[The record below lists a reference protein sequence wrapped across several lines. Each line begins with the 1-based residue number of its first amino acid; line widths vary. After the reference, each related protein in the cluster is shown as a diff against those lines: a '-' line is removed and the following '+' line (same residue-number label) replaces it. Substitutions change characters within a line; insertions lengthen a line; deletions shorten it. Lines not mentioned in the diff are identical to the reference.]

1 MATKR
6 QLETEKLG
14 LVEIKSLVEAYEE
27 IAAGQMQKVRTA
39 VLTAREFLGGLSEI
53 FGEVK
58 FNYARDVL
66 TVERQKTRLGK
77 GGKTVAV
84 WISAN
89 AGLYGDIVERSFDLF
104 ADYLAKNQTE
114 AVVVGRLGTK
124 MMADR
129 LPKILYNYYD
139 LEDDRVE
146 VEDLILIMRYL
157 LQFQKIVVF
166 YGQFKSLV
174 NQIPMATSVSGDSIY
189 QPSSA
194 EATEG
199 QARHQYLFEPKIAD
213 VLEFFEGQMLTTMFE
228 QTVHESQLAKFASRL
243 MSLDTA
249 VENID
254 KKVGRLNRA
263 GVRLKHRTDGRKQL
277 SRIAGMSLWQ

>member
-1 MATKR
+1 MASKR
-6 QLETEKLG
+6 QIDSERLG
-14 LVEIKSLVEAYEE
+14 LLEIKSLVDAYEE
-27 IAAGQMQKVRTA
+27 IAAGRMQKVRSA
-39 VLTAREFLGGLSEI
+39 VLTAREFLGGLSEV

-58 FNYARDVL
+58 FNYTKEVL
-66 TVERQKTRLGK
+66 TVESKKRL
-77 GGKTVAV
+77 GKTVAV

-89 AGLYGDIVERSFDLF
+89 AGLYGDIVERSFQLF
-104 ADYLAKNQTE
+104 ADYLAKNQAE

-129 LPKILYNYYD
+129 LPKMLYNYYD

-146 VEDLILIMRYL
+146 VEDLVLVMRYL
-157 LQFQKIVVF
+157 LQYQKIVVF

-174 NQIPMATSVSGDSIY
+174 NQVPTATAVSGDELY
-189 QPSSA
+189 ELKPEEQKK
-194 EATEG
+194 
-199 QARHQYLFEPKIAD
+199 HQYLFEPKIEE

-243 MSLDTA
+243 MALDTA

-254 KKVGRLNRA
+254 RKVTQLNQA
-263 GVRLKHRTDGRKQL
+263 GVRLKHRQDSRKQL
-277 SRIAGMSLWQ
+277 NRIAGISLWQ

>member
-27 IAAGQMQKVRTA
+27 IAAGQMQKVRSA
-39 VLTAREFLGGLSEI
+39 VLTAREFLGGLAEV

-58 FNYARDVL
+58 FNYP
-66 TVERQKTRLGK
+66 VERKKRL
-77 GGKTVAV
+77 GKTVAV

-104 ADYLAKNQTE
+104 ADYLAKNQAE

-129 LPKILYNYYD
+129 LPKQLYNYYD
-139 LEDDRVE
+139 LEDGRVE
-146 VEDLILIMRYL
+146 VEDLGLIMRYL

-174 NQIPMATSVSGDSIY
+174 NQVPVATSVSGDEIY
-189 QPSSA
+189 QG
-194 EATEG
+194 G
-199 QARHQYLFEPKIAD
+199 QGGQGKHRYLFEPKIAE

-243 MSLDTA
+243 MSLDGA

-254 KKVGRLNRA
+254 KKVGQLGQA
-263 GVRLKHRTDGRKQL
+263 GVRLKHRLDGRKQL
-277 SRIAGMSLWQ
+277 SRIAGISLWQ

>member
-6 QLETEKLG
+6 QLVAEKQG
-14 LVEIKSLVEAYEE
+14 LVEIKNLVEAYEE
-27 IAAGQMQKVRTA
+27 IAAIRMQKVRTA
-39 VLTAREFLGGLSEI
+39 VLTAREFLAGLSEI

-58 FNYARDVL
+58 FNYAQEVL
-66 TVERQKTRLGK
+66 TVERKKTRLGR

-89 AGLYGDIVERSFDLF
+89 AGLYGDIVGRSFELF
-104 ADYLAKNQTE
+104 ADFLTKNQAE
-114 AVVVGRLGTK
+114 AVVVGRLGSMT
-124 MMADR
+124 MADR
-129 LPKILYNYYD
+129 LPKTLYNYYG

-146 VEDLILIMRYL
+146 VEDLVLIMRYL

-174 NQIPMATSVSGDSIY
+174 NQEPTATSVSGDEIY
-189 QPSSA
+189 QG
-194 EATEG
+194 EQGGREK
-199 QARHQYLFEPKIAD
+199 HKYLFEPKISD

-243 MSLDTA
+243 MALDTA

-254 KKVGRLNRA
+254 NKVGLLDQA
-263 GVRLKHRTDGRKQL
+263 GSRLKHRLDGRRQL
-277 SRIAGMSLWQ
+277 NRIAGMTLW

>member
-6 QLETEKLG
+6 QLETEKMG

-27 IAAGQMQKVRTA
+27 IAAMKMQKVRTA

-58 FNYARDVL
+58 FNYAQEVL
-66 TVERQKTRLGK
+66 TLERKKIRLGK
-77 GGKTVAV
+77 VGKTVAV

-89 AGLYGDIVERSFDLF
+89 AGLYGDIVERSFNLF
-104 ADYLAKNQTE
+104 TDYLAKNQAE
-114 AVVVGRLGTK
+114 VVVVGRLGTK

-146 VEDLILIMRYL
+146 VEDLVLIMRYL
-157 LQFQKIVVF
+157 LQYQKIVVF

-174 NQIPMATSVSGDSIY
+174 NQVPVATSVSGDEIY
-189 QPSSA
+189 QGSQG
-194 EATEG
+194 G
-199 QARHQYLFEPKIAD
+199 QGKHKYLFEPKIAD
-213 VLEFFEGQMLTTMFE
+213 VLDFFEGQMLTTMFE

-254 KKVGRLNRA
+254 KKVGQLNQERM
-263 GVRLKHRTDGRKQL
+263 RLKHRSDGRKQL
-277 SRIAGMSLWQ
+277 GRIAGMSLWQ

>member
-1 MATKR
+1 MASKR
-6 QLETEKLG
+6 QIDSERLG
-14 LVEIKSLVEAYEE
+14 LLEIKSLVDAYEE
-27 IAAGQMQKVRTA
+27 IAAGRMQKVRSA
-39 VLTAREFLGGLSEI
+39 VLTAREFLGGLSEV

-58 FNYARDVL
+58 FNYTKEVL
-66 TVERQKTRLGK
+66 TVERKKRL
-77 GGKTVAV
+77 GKTVAV

-89 AGLYGDIVERSFDLF
+89 AGLYGDIVERSFQLF
-104 ADYLAKNQTE
+104 ADYLAKNQAE

-129 LPKILYNYYD
+129 LPKMLYNYYD

-146 VEDLILIMRYL
+146 VEDLVLVMRYL
-157 LQFQKIVVF
+157 LQYQKIVVF

-174 NQIPMATSVSGDSIY
+174 NQVPTATAVSGDELY
-189 QPSSA
+189 ELKPEEQKK
-194 EATEG
+194 
-199 QARHQYLFEPKIAD
+199 HQYLFEPKIEE

-243 MSLDTA
+243 MALDTA

-254 KKVGRLNRA
+254 RKVTQLNQA
-263 GVRLKHRTDGRKQL
+263 GVRLKHRQDSRKQL
-277 SRIAGMSLWQ
+277 NRIAGISLWQ

>member
-1 MATKR
+1 MVN
-6 QLETEKLG
+6 EKLG
-14 LVEIKSLVEAYEE
+14 LIEIKSLVEAYEE
-27 IAAGQMQKVRTA
+27 IAAGKMQDVRTA
-39 VLTAREFLGGLSEI
+39 VLTAREFLQGLAEV

-58 FNYARDVL
+58 FNY
-66 TVERQKTRLGK
+66 KTSRIVKK
-77 GGKTVAV
+77 GQTVAV

-89 AGLYGDIVERSFDLF
+89 AGLYGDVVGKSFELF
-104 ADYLAKNQTE
+104 ADYLAKNRAE
-114 AVVVGRLGTK
+114 VVVVGRLGTK

-129 LPKILYNYYD
+129 LPKVLYNYYD

-146 VEDLILIMRYL
+146 AEDLVLIMRYL
-157 LQFQKIVVF
+157 LQYQKIVVF

-174 NQIPMATSVSGDSIY
+174 NQVPASVSGDEIY

-194 EATEG
+194 EASEG

-249 VENID
+249 VDNIN
-254 KKVGRLNRA
+254 KKVGQLNQA
-263 GVRLKHRTDGRKQL
+263 GVRLKHRLDGRKQL
-277 SRIAGMSLWQ
+277 SRIAGMSLWS